1 MTKLQYFWERKIH
14 RPNSPAST
22 METSKIKPKKLWT
35 WNHYEFTTAWKM
47 IACYSFETQVTYVI
61 SNALLNWAYKHIE
74 HMLISA
80 WENWIHL
87 HGRKSEHFY
96 LVKLDTGLA
105 LNNICLMSKY
115 LRMLFLSV
123 CGLRRRKERYFMPFP
138 PFGQI
143 LSPCPNSALS
153 GFMDLKKM
161 ILKTTSNMKLAT
173 RKWADD

>member
-1 MTKLQYFWERKIH
+1 MNLKSLWVHSLNLNDSLLLFW
-14 RPNSPAST
+14 N
-22 METSKIKPKKLWT
+22 TSNI
-35 WNHYEFTTAWKM
+35 
-47 IACYSFETQVTYVI
+47 I

-80 WENWIHL
+80 CENWIHL

-123 CGLRRRKERYFMPFP
+123 CGLWRREGRYFP
-138 PFGQI
+138 PFHHSHFKGTFLWTWSSVI
-143 LSPCPNSALS
+143 YTIWTDIVTLSQFSSIRLYGFKKKWFWKNYLYYEVSDKEMSTWLAPNNIES
-153 GFMDLKKM
+153 DLM
-161 ILKTTSNMKLAT
+161 
-173 RKWADD
+173 